1 MQNFDREKTVIYKPT
16 PQAKLTEVT
25 AIKENSVDLPFAILT
40 LIILCLGLI
49 TVFSSSFARAYYDL
63 EGETGGNA
71 AYYFIRQAIFAG
83 MGVLSMLVCAQIP
96 TVVFRRLSGL
106 VLAASIVLLILVPF
120 IGVDS
125 GGAQRWISLG
135 FVTFQPSEIAKVGV
149 VLVFANMI
157 CRFGNEKMATFK
169 YGILPFL
176 LILVS
181 IVGLLLLQPHISA
194 SVIILTIGAVMMF
207 VGGVRLYWYIGGAAI
222 FAVSGIVVVTQFAHA
237 SSRIA
242 AWLDPFADMTGKG
255 WQTIQSL
262 YAIGSGGLL
271 GLGLG
276 QSRQK
281 YLYLP
286 EEHNDFIFSV
296 WSEEMGF
303 IGSLLLVL
311 LFAMLIARG
320 YWIALH
326 CKDKYSHLV
335 CVGLVTLLA
344 VQVLLNMAVCTN
356 LVPNTGI
363 SLPFFSYGGTALL
376 IQMSLMGIILGISRQ
391 KS

>member
-1 MQNFDREKTVIYKPT
+1 MTNAGKSRSITYGSARIAETKDDFRTSSGTI
-16 PQAKLTEVT
+16 
-25 AIKENSVDLPFAILT
+25 DLPFAILT
-40 LIILCLGLI
+40 LILLVLGVI

-63 EGETGGNA
+63 EQETGGNA
-71 AYYFIRQAIFAG
+71 AHYFIRQLIFAVG
-83 MGVLSMLVCAQIP
+83 GVFAMFICSGFPIA
-96 TVVFRRLSGL
+96 FYRRISGL
-106 VLAASIVLLILVPF
+106 VLFSSFILLALVPV
-120 IGVDS
+120 IGVSS

-135 FVTFQPSEIAKVGV
+135 FITFQPSEIAKIGV
-149 VLVFANMI
+149 VLFFSSMI
-157 CRFGNEKMATFK
+157 CTFGKKMSTFR
-169 YGILPFL
+169 YGIAPFAA
-176 LILVS
+176 ILVA

-194 SVIILTIGAVMMF
+194 SIIILGIGAVMLFIGGAKLYWF
-207 VGGVRLYWYIGGAAI
+207 VGGAAV
-222 FAVSGIVVVTQFAHA
+222 VSLAGIVVVTKFAHA
-237 SSRIA
+237 SSRIT
-242 AWLDPFADMTGKG
+242 AWLDPFADATGKG

-296 WSEEMGF
+296 WCEEMGF
-303 IGSLLLVL
+303 IGAILLIT

-326 CKDKYSHLV
+326 CRDRYSLLI
-335 CVGLVTLLA
+335 CAGLVTLLA
-344 VQVLLNMAVCTN
+344 MQVILNIAVCTN
-356 LVPNTGI
+356 LVPCTGI

-376 IQMSLMGIILGISRQ
+376 IQMAEMGIILGVSR
-391 KS
+391 SR